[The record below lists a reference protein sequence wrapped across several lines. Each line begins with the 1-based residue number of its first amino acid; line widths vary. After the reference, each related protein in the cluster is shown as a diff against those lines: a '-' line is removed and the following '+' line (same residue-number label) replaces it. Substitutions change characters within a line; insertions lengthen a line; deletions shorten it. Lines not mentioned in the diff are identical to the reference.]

1 MSSNLSQIF
10 TKFVTN
16 NFQKVTQN
24 THNQI
29 ENKIRKSS
37 KGKIFFAEDFQKF
50 GTSEN
55 IRQVLRRLEEQG
67 VIVRLAHGIYL
78 NPKKDKLLGIVYPSI
93 EQIAKEIAKR
103 DKARIAPTGVMAMY
117 LLGLSTQIPLHA
129 VYLTDGAQREI
140 NIGKSKIKFKK
151 TSPRNL
157 AVKDGLLQL
166 IIQAYKITGEK
177 NISQAFEE
185 KLIPYIKK
193 LDENILNPQL
203 KFAPV
208 WIQKRIK
215 NINLS

>member
-1 MSSNLSQIF
+1 M
-10 TKFVTN
+10 
-16 NFQKVTQN
+16 
-24 THNQI
+24 
-29 ENKIRKSS
+29 
-37 KGKIFFAEDFQKF
+37 
-50 GTSEN
+50 
-55 IRQVLRRLEEQG
+55 EEQG

-78 NPKKDKLLGIVYPSI
+78 NTKKDKLLGIVYPSI

-117 LLGLSTQIPLHA
+117 LLGLSSQIPLHA

-193 LDENILNPQL
+193 LDENILNSQL

-208 WIQKRIK
+208 WIQKRIR

>member
-24 THNQI
+24 THSQI

-78 NPKKDKLLGIVYPSI
+78 NPKKDELLGIVYPSI

-208 WIQKRIK
+208 WIQKRIR

>member
-1 MSSNLSQIF
+1 M
-10 TKFVTN
+10 
-16 NFQKVTQN
+16 
-24 THNQI
+24 
-29 ENKIRKSS
+29 
-37 KGKIFFAEDFQKF
+37 
-50 GTSEN
+50 
-55 IRQVLRRLEEQG
+55 EEQG

-193 LDENILNPQL
+193 LDENILNSQL

-208 WIQKRIK
+208 WIQKRIR

>member
-24 THNQI
+24 THSQI

-117 LLGLSTQIPLHA
+117 LLGLSSQIPLHA

-157 AVKDGLLQL
+157 AVKDCLLQL
-166 IIQAYKITGEK
+166 IIQAYKITD
-177 NISQAFEE
+177 IRL
-185 KLIPYIKK
+185 LIKCLLI
-193 LDENILNPQL
+193 
-203 KFAPV
+203 
-208 WIQKRIK
+208 
-215 NINLS
+215 

>member
-1 MSSNLSQIF
+1 MSQIF
-10 TKFVTN
+10 TKFVTII
-16 NFQKVTQN
+16 FKKVTQN
-24 THNQI
+24 THSQMQT
-29 ENKIRKSS
+29 KIRKSS

-50 GTSEN
+50 GSADN
-55 IRQVLRRLEEQG
+55 VRQVLRRLEGQG
-67 VIVRLAHGIYL
+67 VLVRLAHGIYL
-78 NPKKDKLLGIVYPSI
+78 VPKKDKLLGIVYPSI
-93 EQIAKEIAKR
+93 EKIAEEIAKR

-151 TSPRNL
+151 TAPRNL
-157 AVKDGLLQL
+157 AVKDELLQL

-177 NISQAFEE
+177 HISEDFEE
-185 KLIPYIKK
+185 KLIQYIKRI
-193 LDENILNPQL
+193 DDNILNSQL

-215 NINLS
+215 NIHQS

>member
-1 MSSNLSQIF
+1 M
-10 TKFVTN
+10 
-16 NFQKVTQN
+16 
-24 THNQI
+24 
-29 ENKIRKSS
+29 
-37 KGKIFFAEDFQKF
+37 
-50 GTSEN
+50 
-55 IRQVLRRLEEQG
+55 EEQG

-78 NPKKDKLLGIVYPSI
+78 NPKKDELLGIVYPSI

-193 LDENILNPQL
+193 LDENILNSQL

-208 WIQKRIK
+208 WIQKRIR

>member
-24 THNQI
+24 THSQI

-78 NPKKDKLLGIVYPSI
+78 NPKKDELLGIVYPSI

-193 LDENILNPQL
+193 LYENILNYQL

-208 WIQKRIK
+208 WIQKRIR

>member
-1 MSSNLSQIF
+1 MPSNLSQIF

-24 THNQI
+24 THSQI

-78 NPKKDKLLGIVYPSI
+78 NPKKDELLGIVYPSI

>member
-78 NPKKDKLLGIVYPSI
+78 NPKKDELLGIVYPSI

-193 LDENILNPQL
+193 LDENILNYQL

-208 WIQKRIK
+208 WIQKRIR

>member
-78 NPKKDKLLGIVYPSI
+78 NPKKDELLGIVYPSI

-208 WIQKRIK
+208 WIQKRIR

>member
-24 THNQI
+24 THSQI

-193 LDENILNPQL
+193 LDENILNFQL

-208 WIQKRIK
+208 WIQKRIR

>member
-67 VIVRLAHGIYL
+67 VVVRLAHGIYL

-193 LDENILNPQL
+193 LDENILNSQL